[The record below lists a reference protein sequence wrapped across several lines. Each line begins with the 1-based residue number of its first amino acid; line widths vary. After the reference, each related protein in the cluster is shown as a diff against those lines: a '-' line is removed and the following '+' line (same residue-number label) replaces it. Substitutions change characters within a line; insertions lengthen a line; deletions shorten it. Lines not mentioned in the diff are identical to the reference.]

1 MRLKQGASPGE
12 VIFGIHAV
20 RHALLKTPEDCLE
33 LWINE
38 GRLKGPGFAEIIQL
52 ATRAGLRISRIPVER
67 MDRMSKGAVHQGVIL
82 ERRLSERQPPADLET
97 LLGTQAPPATLL
109 LILDGVQDPHNLGA
123 CLRTANA
130 AGAAAVITPKHETAR
145 LTDTVRKVACGAAES
160 TPVITVT
167 NLARSLEGL
176 KQKGIWII
184 GTDAVAKQSLYE
196 TDLTVPLAIVL
207 GGEGS
212 GLRQNTKQHCDSLI
226 RLPMFGA
233 VESLNVS
240 VTAGICLY
248 EVIRQRGR
256 MV

>member
-1 MRLKQGASPGE
+1 MRVIQQGASSGE
-12 VIFGIHAV
+12 VIFGVHAV
-20 RHALLKTPEDCLE
+20 RHALLKTPEDCRE
-33 LWINE
+33 LWIHA
-38 GRLKGPGFAEIIQL
+38 GRMKGPGFAEIIQL

-67 MDRMSKGAVHQGVIL
+67 LDRMSKGAVHQGVIL
-82 ERRLSERQPPADLET
+82 ERKSSARPPADLET
-97 LLGTQAPPATLL
+97 ILGTQAPPTTLL
-109 LILDGVQDPHNLGA
+109 LILDGVQDPQNLGA

-130 AGAAAVITPKHETAR
+130 AGAVAVITPKHETAR

-167 NLARSLEGL
+167 NLARCLEGL

-184 GTDAVAKQSLYE
+184 GADAATGQSLYE
-196 TDLTVPLAIVL
+196 TDLTGPLAIVL

-226 RLPMFGA
+226 HLPMFGT

-240 VTAGICLY
+240 VTAGVCLY
-248 EVIRQRGR
+248 EVIRQRSR
-256 MV
+256 T

>member
-1 MRLKQGASPGE
+1 MIQQSASSGE

-20 RHALLKTPEDCLE
+20 RHALLKAPEDCRE
-33 LWINE
+33 LWIHE
-38 GRLKGPGFAEIIQL
+38 GRMKGPGFAEIMQL

-67 MDRMSKGAVHQGVIL
+67 LDRMSQGAVHQGVIL
-82 ERRLSERQPPADLET
+82 ERRSSARPPTDLET
-97 LLGTQAPPATLL
+97 ILGTQAPPTTLL
-109 LILDGVQDPHNLGA
+109 LILDGVQDPQNLGA

-130 AGAAAVITPKHETAR
+130 VGAVAVITPKHETAR

-167 NLARSLEGL
+167 NLARCLEGL
-176 KQKGIWII
+176 KQKGVWII
-184 GTDAVAKQSLYE
+184 GTDAVAGQSLYDA
-196 TDLTVPLAIVL
+196 DLTVPLAIVL
-207 GGEGS
+207 GSEGS

-240 VTAGICLY
+240 VTAGVCLY
-248 EVIRQRGR
+248 EVVRQRSR
-256 MV
+256 TY

>member
-1 MRLKQGASPGE
+1 MRVMQSASPGE

-20 RHALLKTPEDCLE
+20 RHALLKTPEDCRE

-52 ATRAGLRISRIPVER
+52 ATRAGLRISRMPVER
-67 MDRMSKGAVHQGVIL
+67 LDRMSKGAVHQGVIL
-82 ERRLSERQPPADLET
+82 ERRLSSRPPMDLET
-97 LLGTQAPPATLL
+97 ILGTQASPATLL
-109 LILDGVQDPHNLGA
+109 LILDGVQDPQNLGA

-130 AGAAAVITPKHETAR
+130 AGAFAVITPKHETAR
-145 LTDTVRKVACGAAES
+145 LTDTVRKVACGAAEL

-167 NLARSLEGL
+167 NLARCLEGL
-176 KQKGIWII
+176 KQKGVWII
-184 GTDAVAKQSLYE
+184 GTDAAAGQSLYD
-196 TDLTVPLAIVL
+196 TDLTVPLALVL
-207 GGEGS
+207 GSEGS

-240 VTAGICLY
+240 VTAGVCL
-248 EVIRQRGR
+248 
-256 MV
+256 